1 MDDQNPTAT
10 KRPSGRPAVLVCSIA
25 LAAAAGAS
33 ASLVP
38 DGWRAPVPSASL
50 QSAAALFGRSASGPT
65 SFADV
70 VEAVKP
76 AVKTKRSEN
85 FDEQS
90 GSPMDRF
97 LREFGAP
104 PLTPET
110 PGGRHPPRLVTTQGS
125 GFSISADGYAVTNDH
140 VIEGS
145 KTAEIQ
151 TDGNAA
157 RRRLGIGR

>member
-1 MDDQNPTAT
+1 MVVTRPAGAGFTSPRHCHWGAPGRSSGTRRALWGDFFFKSPTSAKDTFARQRGRMDDQNPTAM

-38 DGWRAPVPSASL
+38 DGWRAPVHSASL

-76 AVKTKRSEN
+76 AVIGAKTN
-85 FDEQS
+85 PPANVDEQD
-90 GSPMDRF
+90 GPAP
-97 LREFGAP
+97 GA
-104 PLTPET
+104 
-110 PGGRHPPRLVTTQGS
+110 R
-125 GFSISADGYAVTNDH
+125 
-140 VIEGS
+140 
-145 KTAEIQ
+145 
-151 TDGNAA
+151 
-157 RRRLGIGR
+157 

>member
-38 DGWRAPVPSASL
+38 DDWRAPVHSASP
-50 QSAAALFGRSASGPT
+50 QSAAELFGRSASGPT
-65 SFADV
+65 SFANV

-76 AVKTKRSEN
+76 AVIGVKTKRSEN

-90 GSPMDRF
+90 GSAQGPLF
-97 LREFGAP
+97 LHVRRP
-104 PLTPET
+104 P
-110 PGGRHPPRLVTTQGS
+110 
-125 GFSISADGYAVTNDH
+125 
-140 VIEGS
+140 
-145 KTAEIQ
+145 
-151 TDGNAA
+151 
-157 RRRLGIGR
+157 